1 MTAKTQ
7 HRTIAET
14 SSVTDGTESPAIRP
28 TVVHQHTRARSTV
41 AGRPG
46 PAIGRLVAAI
56 GQRTQSAVRATP
68 GLIRTVPFTTTLI
81 VVMMLVATVTGAF
94 SGANGGAL
102 SDRMGYGLPALTD
115 SGFWRFLVGASILP
129 HPTQYLVMTPL
140 IALAIGYFER
150 RVGALR
156 AAVTL
161 LVTHLA
167 GTVGVAALLSIA
179 TQLDWPWAGLTAG
192 ATDLGISAGTIGVLA
207 AASCLMSP
215 TLRRRIRW
223 VGAAYLLVM
232 VLRSGLLWDA
242 EHLLGAFTGLLIGPL
257 LIGAAVRPANRK
269 PQPRIKLIRSGI
281 AWAMVVLAASRL
293 VTAFYPGN
301 GGVFG
306 NGVAV
311 QQIHPGMIAGALIAG
326 GITLLV
332 ANALRRGLP
341 VAWWAAVA
349 VAALNM
355 ARAGVMSHS
364 HYPAD
369 LLLWGLLL
377 AALVA
382 GRGYWPWRLP
392 TEALRRALPRLLVAA
407 GGFIGGSTLLLWLLR
422 SQLPPDTTAVHARQI
437 ISRAVFNGA
446 SIQAHTR
453 TADTLLHLT
462 AAIWGIALLFLL
474 VPLLYASHV
483 PGRRERIRMAGRL
496 TAKDRLIAMITL
508 HGGGNLGWQRT
519 WPTFTS
525 WDNAAHDVLVGYRVV
540 SGVAIVVGDPVG
552 PRHKWKAAAAEFQ
565 RFCLLSGWTPAWY
578 AVTDH
583 FLEAVGDSWQHTQIG
598 EDAVIELP
606 ELAFTGKSWQDVR
619 TARNRAEREGIRCV
633 QVDLATADPD
643 LLAGIDEVSRAWANG
658 KPLPEMGFTLGTIE
672 LAKDGAM
679 RTHVAIG
686 DDGVVH
692 GVTTWMPVHENGRVI
707 GWTLDVMRRRTDGFR
722 PVMEFLIAESVLTF
736 QREGCD
742 LASLS
747 VAPLARPM
755 SAGTADTTT
764 GMDRLDRALDRMG
777 EMLEPAYGFRSL
789 LAYKTKFHPRFAPV
803 HLAYG
808 FQVDLAEIAVA
819 IGRAYL
825 PELSAG
831 QAMTIARALRPGR
844 REPAAVA
851 A

>member
-1 MTAKTQ
+1 VTAKTQ
-7 HRTIAET
+7 HRTTADA
-14 SSVTDGTESPAIRP
+14 SPVMRGTESSIIRP
-28 TVVHQHTRARSTV
+28 ITVHSQARARSTV
-41 AGRPG
+41 GGRPG
-46 PAIGRLVAAI
+46 PAIGRLLVAI
-56 GQRTQSAVRATP
+56 GQRTRSIVRATP
-68 GLIRTVPFTTTLI
+68 GLIRTAPFTTTLI
-81 VVMMLVATVTGAF
+81 VVMMLVAAVTGGF
-94 SGANGGAL
+94 SGTHGDAL
-102 SDRMGYGLPALTD
+102 ADRVGYGLPALAD
-115 SGFWRFLVGASILP
+115 GGFWRFLVGASILP
-129 HPTQYLVMTPL
+129 DPTQYLVMTPL
-140 IALAIGYFER
+140 VALAIGYFER

-156 AAVTL
+156 AAATL
-161 LVTHLA
+161 LVTHLV

-179 TQLDWPWAGLTAG
+179 AGLNWPWARLMAG
-192 ATDLGISAGTIGVLA
+192 ETDLGMSAGTIGVVA

-223 VGAAYLLVM
+223 IGAAYLLVM

-242 EHLLGAFTGLLIGPL
+242 EHLLGWFTGLLIGPL
-257 LIGAAVRPANRK
+257 LIGAAVRPASRK
-269 PQPRIKLIRSGI
+269 PQPRIKLVRSGI
-281 AWAMVVLAASRL
+281 AWAMVVLAVSRL
-293 VTAFYPGN
+293 VTALYPGN
-301 GGVFG
+301 GGLFG

-311 QQIHPGMIAGALIAG
+311 EQIHPGMIAGALIAG
-326 GITLLV
+326 GIALLV

-349 VAALNM
+349 VAALSM
-355 ARAGVMSHS
+355 ARAGAMSHS
-364 HYPAD
+364 NYPAD

-392 TEALRRALPRLLVAA
+392 TEALRRALPRLLVA
-407 GGFIGGSTLLLWLLR
+407 GGAFIAGSTLLLWLLR
-422 SQLPPDTTAVHARQI
+422 SQLTPDTAAVHARQI

-446 SIQAHTR
+446 NIEAHTR
-453 TADTLLHLT
+453 TAHTLLNLT
-462 AAIWGIALLFLL
+462 SAIWGIVLLFLL

-496 TAKDRLIAMITL
+496 TAKERLISMITL

-552 PRHKWKAAAAEFQ
+552 PRHKWKTAADEFQ
-565 RFCLLSGWTPAWY
+565 RFCLRSGWTPAWY

-606 ELAFTGKSWQDVR
+606 GLAFTGKSWQDVR
-619 TARNRAEREGIRCV
+619 TARNRAEREGIHCV

-643 LLAGIDEVSRAWANG
+643 LLAGIDEVSLAWANG
-658 KPLPEMGFTLGTIE
+658 KPLPEMGFTLGTVE

-679 RTHVAIG
+679 RTQVAID

-692 GVTTWMPVHENGRVI
+692 GVTTWMPVHENGRLI

-722 PVMEFLIAESVLTF
+722 PVMEFLIAESVLAF

-755 SAGTADTTT
+755 AAGTSGNTVP
-764 GMDRLDRALDRMG
+764 MDRLDRALDRMG

-831 QAMTIARALRPGR
+831 QALTIAKVLRPGR